1 MAGINLESYYDLE
14 TSDGELD
21 NAISVRSVARIASE
35 LGVKPSILYGGTS
48 GGAISTNDFASL
60 IRMHIDQSGQSLAEF
75 ENQVGYSLG
84 EALADPEQFGDFN
97 ADGLRALSA
106 AMGVNWFDL
115 LDHLLHAP

>member
-1 MAGINLESYYDLE
+1 VAGINLESYYDLE
-14 TSDGELD
+14 TNDGELD

-60 IRMHIDQSGQSLAEF
+60 IRTHLDQSGQSLAEF

-84 EALADPEQFGDFN
+84 EETPSSTKCPTAIG
-97 ADGLRALSA
+97 
-106 AMGVNWFDL
+106 
-115 LDHLLHAP
+115 